1 MRGKIISY
9 TTYIVFIL
17 WESKQK
23 KKKKTE
29 NYTFKVA
36 TLRASANNKGLKGE
50 GHEGKMTIK
59 SEEEINR

>member
-1 MRGKIISY
+1 MRGKIILY
-9 TTYIVFIL
+9 TTYIFFIL

-23 KKKKTE
+23 KKKTE
-29 NYTFKVA
+29 NYTFKAA

-50 GHEGKMTIK
+50 GHEGKITIK